1 MKHENQTLT
10 GAPFRLSWPAL
21 FGGFVTASAVWLM
34 LYTLGLAVGFSSLS
48 VDQPNLIKA
57 IGIGGGIWLV
67 VSSFLAMFAGGV
79 VTARS
84 AGYLGRGNG
93 AIHGVV
99 LWGSSALAG
108 TLLLG
113 SAMGAFAAQAAQ
125 AGGEAVYMAMDSADI
140 NVESALVPL
149 NAKLEAAGKP
159 AVTSEQLKEISKD
172 ALTMAAA
179 RGSFDKNTFV
189 NLVAEE
195 TALSRAEVQE
205 VFAGTMQ
212 QAESRIATLRDKA
225 EAAAQTAAI
234 ATGRALWAIFGLLT
248 TALVGSVLGAS
259 MGMARVQREVVRSPS
274 TATVVDAD
282 RAEHVYP

>member
-1 MKHENQTLT
+1 MRHENQTLT

-34 LYTLGLAVGFSSLS
+34 LYTLGLAVGFSSFS

-67 VSSFLAMFAGGV
+67 LSSFLAMFAGGV

-99 LWGSSALAG
+99 LWGSTALAG

-125 AGGEAVYMAMDSADI
+125 AGGEMASMAMGSADL
-140 NVESALVPL
+140 NVEAALVPL
-149 NAKLEAAGKP
+149 NAKLEASGKP
-159 AVTSEQLKEISKD
+159 AVTSEQLKAIAKD
-172 ALTMAAA
+172 AAATA
-179 RGSFDKNTFV
+179 ATRGTFDKNAFISA
-189 NLVAEE
+189 VAEG
-195 TALSRAEVQE
+195 TALDRAEVQE

-212 QAESRIATLRDKA
+212 QVERRIAAVRDRA
-225 EAAAQTAAI
+225 EAAAQSAAV
-234 ATGRALWAIFGLLT
+234 ATGRALWAIFGLLV

-259 MGMARVQREVVRSPS
+259 MGMARAQRDPIRAPS
-274 TATVVDAD
+274 SATVLDAD
-282 RAEHVYP
+282 RVGHVS